1 MEYKF
6 LYVGILTLL
15 GYFACKDFFYRRVS
29 NEMALASLFFGLL
42 VSLLHLDP
50 LAGSVSDWLM
60 ASVLMFCFAFIFY
73 FLGLFAAGDVKFA
86 VVIGGLL
93 GLSIQ
98 LFFVIFLSN
107 VFVFLHAL
115 LVYFSKKFF
124 LAKASSGNVFFIPY
138 AGYMAFSAMIVIS
151 YYLV

>member
-1 MEYKF
+1 MDYKF
-6 LYVGILTLL
+6 LYVGILALL

-29 NEMALASLFFGLL
+29 NEMALASLFLGLL

-50 LAGSVSDWLM
+50 WADSVSDWLM
-60 ASVLMFCFAFIFY
+60 ASLSMFCFAFLFY

-86 VVIGGLL
+86 AVIGGLL
-93 GLSIQ
+93 GLSVQ
-98 LFFVIFLSN
+98 LVVVVFLSN

-115 LVYFSKKFF
+115 LVCFHKKFPW
-124 LAKASSGNVFFIPY
+124 GNRRKENAFFIPY